1 MDFSVE
7 QTYFELWQKHFDAT
21 LAPKEWLAASGA
33 LAGSLSEVFMAGY
46 QTAMRCQFGIN
57 DSAWAAFCVSEGVD
71 GLPPVELDD
80 AGLLTGVKTWVA
92 AASVVTSFWVKVGRG
107 SEAFYV
113 VLPRETEGLSLTL
126 NRNEGFLP
134 ELCIGRLQLEKVS
147 PPAPQ
152 VVSKAELKQFPKL
165 EASCI
170 LIASL
175 SYFASQGF
183 TWASDALVRHSGP
196 VIDQRSDAALAA
208 LALDLQT
215 FIKGAPELSVK
226 LPGWDRDRRLIEMY
240 LGMLLKQPSER

>member
-7 QTYFELWQKHFDAT
+7 QSYFELWQKHYDAT
-21 LAPKEWLAASGA
+21 RAPKDWLAASGA

-71 GLPPVELDD
+71 GLPPVVQDD

-107 SEAFYV
+107 SESFYV
-113 VLPRETEGLSLTL
+113 VLPRETKGLSLTL

-134 ELCIGRLQLEKVS
+134 ELCVGRLHLEKVT

-152 VVSKAELKQFPKL
+152 GVSKAALKQFPKL

-175 SYFASQGF
+175 GFFASQGF
-183 TWASDALVRHSGP
+183 TWASDALARHSAP
-196 VIDQRSDAALAA
+196 VIDERSDAALAA
-208 LALDLQT
+208 LALDMQT
-215 FIKGAPELSVK
+215 LIKTAPELAARV
-226 LPGWDRDRRLIEMY
+226 PGWHRDRRLIEMY
-240 LGMLLKQPSER
+240 LGMILK